1 MYLAMALNLYSKTIK
16 LNLIQQIIVPEF
28 TASLQ
33 AVKPQKPKEQISLI
47 RKAEAVMF
55 FGFQFSPT
63 DVKAVQKNA
72 GVPCS
77 ACTFESIHR
86 EDADYLCIQYSK
98 VTVVYSKNKRLN
110 DKIT

>member
-55 FGFQFSPT
+55 FGF
-63 DVKAVQKNA
+63 
-72 GVPCS
+72 
-77 ACTFESIHR
+77 
-86 EDADYLCIQYSK
+86 
-98 VTVVYSKNKRLN
+98 
-110 DKIT
+110 